1 MERDMRTVLLASLT
15 LFLAACIESNPQPSP
30 VTGGI
35 EDRNQVPD
43 KGNGGLDD
51 VTVPA
56 EDAFWQAPDQ
66 LSGHDLAAE
75 PTDAMSEML
84 ADAVG
89 LDKVSDVVVTDLEPE
104 VFADGETL
112 CEDLTDMTHGEL
124 TAQLDTSWES
134 EIFVDL
140 APADL
145 EQEDLT
151 SDVETTLSGGG
162 TSFGMCWGACKQ
174 VFSIFNLEVHYLAS
188 GWDDAVYSDVTA
200 TLTVLGATQAKQVA
214 VDLLEVSLDD
224 VYGCPDCADG
234 GAAHAQLLRKGTESK
249 HAYPF
254 NGPPPALE
262 TANQFIMSVLEAMV
276 TCQSNDLVKIPED
289 CVPLEW

>member
-1 MERDMRTVLLASLT
+1 MERHMRTIFLASLT
-15 LFLAACIESNPQPSP
+15 LCLVACIESNPQPSP

-43 KGNGGLDD
+43 KGNEGLDD

-66 LSGHDLAAE
+66 LAGTDVAAE
-75 PTDAMSEML
+75 P
-84 ADAVG
+84 ADAVPDFGAETVG
-89 LDKVSDVVVTDLEPE
+89 LDTASDVIVDDLEPE
-104 VFADGETL
+104 TFADAETYDDNL
-112 CEDLTDMTHGEL
+112 DDVTHGEI
-124 TAQLDTSWES
+124 ASPLDASWEA
-134 EIFVDL
+134 EIFDDM
-140 APADL
+140 AADDL
-145 EQEDLT
+145 ELEDLT
-151 SDVETTLSGGG
+151 SDVDTTLSGGG

-174 VFSIFNLEVHYLAS
+174 DFSIFNLKVHYLAS
-188 GWDDAVYSDVTA
+188 GWDDVVYSEVTA
-200 TLTVLGATQAKQVA
+200 TLTVQGASEAKQVA

-234 GAAHAQLLRKGTESK
+234 GAAYAQLLRKGAESK

-262 TANQFIMSVLEAMV
+262 TADQFIMSVLEAMA